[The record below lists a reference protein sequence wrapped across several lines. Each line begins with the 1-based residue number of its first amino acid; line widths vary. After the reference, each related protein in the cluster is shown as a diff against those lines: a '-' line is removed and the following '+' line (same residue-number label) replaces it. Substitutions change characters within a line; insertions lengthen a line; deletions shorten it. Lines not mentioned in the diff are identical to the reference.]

1 MRSISFEEDGVC
13 YMHGKGRSTPGHG
26 AWGKDLELALSGEA
40 QIFLTCSGFLTTL
53 HVTLLKGDLYH
64 FWEQSQDLPTA
75 LCFMVGIYLLGPIPG
90 EKQLQNMSSHAVYLL
105 KASFS
110 DSLMN

>member
-1 MRSISFEEDGVC
+1 MRNISFEEDGVW
-13 YMHGKGRSTPGHG
+13 YVHGKGRSTPGHG
-26 AWGKDLELALSGEA
+26 AWGKDLELAPSGES

-53 HVTLLKGDLYH
+53 HVTLLKGDN

-75 LCFMVGIYLLGPIPG
+75 LCFTVGIYLLGSTPG